1 MPPYLRTT
9 HPQWFGGDPKSTVPV
24 GGQLCWGDPSLLPF
38 LVQRVQAMLRGP
50 SKGSKIVSISNNDAA
65 PPPPGVPRW
74 CNKSYDAAI
83 IEEEGSPMGPLLRA
97 VNAVAEAIEPEFPDV
112 AISTMA
118 CE

>member
-1 MPPYLRTT
+1 MASRR
-9 HPQWFGGDPKSTVPV
+9 
-24 GGQLCWGDPSLLPF
+24 CAPSLQFEEAP
-38 LVQRVQAMLRGP
+38 R
-50 SKGSKIVSISNNDAA
+50 NNDAA